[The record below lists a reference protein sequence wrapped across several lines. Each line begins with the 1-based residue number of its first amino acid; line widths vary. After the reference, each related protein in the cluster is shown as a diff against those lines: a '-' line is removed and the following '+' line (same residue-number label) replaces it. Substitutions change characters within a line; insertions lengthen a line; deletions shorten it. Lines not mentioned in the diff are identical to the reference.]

1 MGMYEIP
8 RNVKGEGRILMI
20 FSLKSLLW
28 TFGGAAFGFI
38 FYLLFKI
45 IGLGTVGLVIVG
57 IFALIGFAIGT
68 LKMPAI
74 ESIKMTRQTEGEYLD
89 EVIKRAIKF
98 KLKKNRI
105 YVYAKEEKEDAI
117 K

>member
-28 TFGGAAFGFI
+28 SAGGAAFGFI

-45 IGLGTVGLVIVG
+45 VGLSTIGLIVLG
-57 IFALIGFAIGT
+57 IFALIGFLIGT
-68 LKMPAI
+68 CKMPAI
-74 ESIKMTRQTEGEYLD
+74 ETIKMTRQTEGEYLD
-89 EVIKRAIKF
+89 EIIKRAIKF
-98 KLKKNRI
+98 KFKKNRI
-105 YVYAKEEKEDAI
+105 YVYAKEEKEDDN